1 MGKRYDEGMKY
12 TDFLGLMD
20 TSKTLAER
28 IKNSEVIFKNFPA
41 GGLDTWLSQKPDE
54 EKLGW
59 ITSKLSDHGIIVD
72 DFLPDNEAAYRLR
85 CAERL
90 ERLTA
95 GMAK

>member
-1 MGKRYDEGMKY
+1 MGKRYDEGMKF

-20 TSKTLAER
+20 TSKTLEDR
-28 IKNSEVIFKNFPA
+28 IKNSEVIFKNFRA
-41 GGLDTWLSQKPDE
+41 GGLEIWLSQKSDE

-72 DFLPDNEAAYRLR
+72 DFLPENWYAYKLR

-95 GMAK
+95 LMAK